1 MFQTPSF
8 PARFEQAD
16 TSKHSGGLASTMIR
30 NAVVWFLLWALL
42 LIPGTGWGTYAAA
55 PAADNLIGGQSQSFT
70 LTDQYN
76 RPHTIAFP
84 MSKPLVLMLG
94 DRGGSEQIE
103 PWVRELYQRYGD
115 SIEIQ
120 GIAILRGV
128 PAPIRP
134 IIRSQLRSRAPKSV
148 LLDWG
153 GNVADMYRCQSD
165 VCNVVVIDR
174 QGRISTIVRGS
185 VSAERARLICQALD
199 RLR

>member
-1 MFQTPSF
+1 MV
-8 PARFEQAD
+8 R
-16 TSKHSGGLASTMIR
+16 K
-30 NAVVWFLLWALL
+30 
-42 LIPGTGWGTYAAA
+42 AAA
-55 PAADNLIGGQSQSFT
+55 WLLSAVLLGFVLSLATNPTQAGVPTTDDLIGAQSQFFT

-76 RPHTIAFP
+76 RPRTIAFP
-84 MSKPLVLMLG
+84 VNKPLVLMLG

-153 GNVADMYRCQSD
+153 GAVADMYHCQSE
-165 VCNVVVIDR
+165 VCNVVIIDR
-174 QGRISTIVRGS
+174 QGRISAIVRGG
-185 VSAERARLICQALD
+185 VSSERTRLVCQVLD
-199 RLR
+199 RIR

>member
-1 MFQTPSF
+1 MMARKAAVW
-8 PARFEQAD
+8 PAFISVFLSAF
-16 TSKHSGGLASTMIR
+16 
-30 NAVVWFLLWALL
+30 VVALS
-42 LIPGTGWGTYAAA
+42 IPFHAGAHPTES
-55 PAADNLIGGQSQSFT
+55 LIGVQSKTFT

-94 DRGGSEQIE
+94 DRGGAEQIE
-103 PWVRELYQRYGD
+103 PWVRELYRRYGD

-120 GIAILRGV
+120 GVAILRGV
-128 PAPIRP
+128 PGPIRP

-153 GNVADMYRCQSD
+153 GSVADMYQCRSD

-174 QGRISTIVRGS
+174 QGRITSIVRGG
-185 VSAERARLICQALD
+185 VSAERARLVCQALD
-199 RLR
+199 RIR

>member
-1 MFQTPSF
+1 MVRK
-8 PARFEQAD
+8 AA
-16 TSKHSGGLASTMIR
+16 A
-30 NAVVWFLLWALL
+30 WLL
-42 LIPGTGWGTYAAA
+42 LATLLTFIPGLTAYAGV
-55 PAADNLIGGQSQSFT
+55 PVADNLIGGQSQSFT

-84 MSKPLVLMLG
+84 TEKPLVLMLG

-153 GNVADMYRCQSD
+153 GTVADMYRCQSE
-165 VCNVVVIDR
+165 VCNVIVLDR
-174 QGRISTIVRGS
+174 QGRISTVVRGG
-185 VSAERARLICQALD
+185 VSAERARLVCQALD
-199 RLR
+199 RIR

>member
-1 MFQTPSF
+1 MASFLTP
-8 PARFEQAD
+8 
-16 TSKHSGGLASTMIR
+16 L
-30 NAVVWFLLWALL
+30 
-42 LIPGTGWGTYAAA
+42 PGQHIGVL
-55 PAADNLIGGQSQSFT
+55 AADRLVGVQAQSFT

-76 RPHTIAFP
+76 RPRTIAFP
-84 MSKPLVLMLG
+84 TTKPLVLMLG

-128 PAPIRP
+128 PSPIRP

-153 GNVADMYRCQSD
+153 GSVADMYHCQSD
-165 VCNVVVIDR
+165 VCNMIVIDR
-174 QGRISTIVRGS
+174 QGRISTIVRGG
-185 VSAERARLICQALD
+185 VSAERSRLVCQVLD
-199 RLR
+199 QIR